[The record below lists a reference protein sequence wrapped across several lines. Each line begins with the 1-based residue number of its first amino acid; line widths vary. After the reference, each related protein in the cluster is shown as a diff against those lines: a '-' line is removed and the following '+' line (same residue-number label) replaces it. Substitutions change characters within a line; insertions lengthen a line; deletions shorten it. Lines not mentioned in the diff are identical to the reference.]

1 MGIACLFVSESG
13 PMIQGAS
20 LITQA
25 NARMRHPLT
34 PSSHAGFA
42 RRTIRS
48 VRGAVAATIDLGSFG
63 GNGVGVSSPAPTAAS
78 AVFATSTGNWSAR
91 DLVRCDPAS
100 GFPGRLPVSRA
111 APICYALSTAERA
124 SPRSLVGKSA
134 ANSGDT
140 RAFACKSDLPA
151 RC

>member
-63 GNGVGVSSPAPTAAS
+63 GNGVGVSYGYIPGTYGG
-78 AVFATSTGNWSAR
+78 VGCFRNKHGE
-91 DLVRCDPAS
+91 LVCP
-100 GFPGRLPVSRA
+100 
-111 APICYALSTAERA
+111 
-124 SPRSLVGKSA
+124 
-134 ANSGDT
+134 
-140 RAFACKSDLPA
+140 
-151 RC
+151 